1 MALRWGRAHTKG
13 RAVIEERLIALV
25 RAAVVAAAGELILH
39 GEPPEIELERPRQK
53 EFGDFSTNVALALAS
68 ASGKKPREVAQTI
81 VENLPSSDFVS
92 SVEVAGPG
100 FINFHVTH
108 GWLFDV
114 LRNVIARGE
123 DYGRAQEA
131 TGLSVQVEFVSANP
145 TGPLHVGTARN
156 AVLGDALASVLQAAG
171 HEVQRE
177 YYFNDAGRQ
186 MDLFAESVEVRYL
199 QALGREAEMPEE
211 GYRGEYLVET
221 GGDLAAAFGD
231 SLADLPQEERRAQLL
246 AEGSQRV
253 LEGIR
258 ATLDNLGVHFDSYFS
273 ERTLHETGAI
283 TDAVEKLKSSGHI
296 CEKDG
301 AVWFRS
307 TDYGDDK
314 DRVLIR
320 SNGEPTYFA
329 ADCAYVVN
337 KMSRGFDRL
346 IYVWGADHHG
356 TVKRLEGAAEALG
369 LDQACVEV
377 VLYQM
382 VNLLR
387 GGQPVKMSKRT
398 GEIITLDE
406 LLEEVGPDAAR
417 FTLLS
422 QSPDSVINF
431 DIVEVTRQTLDNP
444 VYYVQ
449 YAHARIASILR
460 NAAAKGIELTP
471 LEDVDL
477 SLLVSEAEVDLLREI
492 AEFPEQVVVAAELRA
507 PHRLTH
513 YARLLAE
520 RFHHFYAECRVVTED
535 EELTQARLW
544 LVAGA
549 KQTVANV
556 LDILGVSAPAS
567 MERTDE

>member
-1 MALRWGRAHTKG
+1 
-13 RAVIEERLIALV
+13 
-25 RAAVVAAAGELILH
+25 
-39 GEPPEIELERPRQK
+39 
-53 EFGDFSTNVALALAS
+53 
-68 ASGKKPREVAQTI
+68 
-81 VENLPSSDFVS
+81 
-92 SVEVAGPG
+92 
-100 FINFHVTH
+100 
-108 GWLFDV
+108 
-114 LRNVIARGE
+114 
-123 DYGRAQEA
+123 
-131 TGLSVQVEFVSANP
+131 
-145 TGPLHVGTARN
+145 
-156 AVLGDALASVLQAAG
+156 
-171 HEVQRE
+171 
-177 YYFNDAGRQ
+177 
-186 MDLFAESVEVRYL
+186 
-199 QALGREAEMPEE
+199 
-211 GYRGEYLVET
+211 
-221 GGDLAAAFGD
+221 
-231 SLADLPQEERRAQLL
+231 
-246 AEGSQRV
+246 
-253 LEGIR
+253 
-258 ATLDNLGVHFDSYFS
+258 
-273 ERTLHETGAI
+273 
-283 TDAVEKLKSSGHI
+283 
-296 CEKDG
+296 
-301 AVWFRS
+301 
-307 TDYGDDK
+307 
-314 DRVLIR
+314 
-320 SNGEPTYFA
+320 
-329 ADCAYVVN
+329 
-337 KMSRGFDRL
+337 
-346 IYVWGADHHG
+346 
-356 TVKRLEGAAEALG
+356 
-369 LDQACVEV
+369 

-444 VYYVQ
+444 VYCVQ

>member
-1 MALRWGRAHTKG
+1 M
-13 RAVIEERLIALV
+13 IEARLIALV
-25 RAAVVAAAGELILH
+25 RDALVAASGELNLH
-39 GEPPEIELERPRQK
+39 GEPPEIVLERPRQK

-387 GGQPVKMSKRT
+387 GGQPVRMSKRT

>member
-1 MALRWGRAHTKG
+1 M
-13 RAVIEERLIALV
+13 IEGRLIALV
-25 RAAVVAAAGELILH
+25 RDALAAASSELSLI
-39 GEPPEIELERPRQK
+39 GDPPEIELERPRQK
-53 EFGDFSTNVALALAS
+53 EFGDFSTNIALALAS
-68 ASGKKPREVAQTI
+68 AAGRKPRQVAQMI
-81 VENLPSSDFVS
+81 VDNLPDSDFVS

-100 FINFHVTH
+100 FINFYIAH

-114 LRNVIARGE
+114 LREVVARGD
-123 DYGRAQEA
+123 DYGHAQEP

-171 HEVQRE
+171 HAVERE

-199 QALGREAEMPEE
+199 QGLGREAEMPEE
-211 GYRGEYLVET
+211 GYRGEYLVEIGRDIAT
-221 GGDLAAAFGD
+221 ALGD
-231 SLADLPQEERRAQLL
+231 SLVGLSQEERRARLL
-246 AEGSQRV
+246 AEGSRRV

-258 ATLDNLGVHFDSYFS
+258 ATLANLGVRFDSYFS

-283 TDAVEKLKSSGHI
+283 TEAVSRLRSSGHI
-296 CEKDG
+296 YEKDG

-307 TDYGDDK
+307 TGFGDDK

-369 LDQACVEV
+369 LDRACVEV

-382 VNLLR
+382 VSLLR
-387 GGQPVKMSKRT
+387 GRHPVKMSKRT

-422 QSPDSVINF
+422 QSHDSVINF
-431 DIVEVTRQTLDNP
+431 DIEEVTRQTLENP

-460 NAAAKGIELTP
+460 NATAKGIGLSA

-477 SLLVSEAEVDLLREI
+477 TLLTSESEVDLLREI
-492 AEFPEQVVVAAELRA
+492 AEFPEQVAVAAGLRA

-513 YARLLAE
+513 YSRLLAE
-520 RFHHFYAECRVVTED
+520 RFHHFYAECRVVSED
-535 EELTQARLW
+535 EALTQARLW
-544 LVAGA
+544 LVAGT

-556 LDILGVSAPAS
+556 LGILGVSAPAS

>member
-1 MALRWGRAHTKG
+1 M
-13 RAVIEERLIALV
+13 IEERLIALV
-25 RAAVVAAAGELILH
+25 RDAVVAASGELNIR

-68 ASGKKPREVAQTI
+68 AAGRHPREVAQTI
-81 VENLPSSDFVS
+81 VDRLPGSDFVS

-100 FINFHVTH
+100 FINFHVAH

-114 LRNVIARGE
+114 LRDVIAKG
-123 DYGRAQEA
+123 DGYGRAEA
-131 TGLSVQVEFVSANP
+131 SGLSVQVEFVSANP

-171 HEVQRE
+171 HKVERE

-199 QALGREAEMPEE
+199 QAIGREAEMPEE
-211 GYRGEYLVET
+211 GYRGEYLVEI
-221 GGDLAAAFGD
+221 GREIAKSEGDA
-231 SLADLPQEERRAQLL
+231 LADLQQEERRARLL
-246 AEGSQRV
+246 SEGSRRV
-253 LEGIR
+253 LESIR
-258 ATLDNLGVHFDSYFS
+258 ATLDELGIHFDSYFS

-283 TDAVEKLKSSGHI
+283 ADAVERLRTSGHVY
-296 CEKDG
+296 EREG

-307 TDYGDDK
+307 TDFGDDK

-337 KMSRGFDRL
+337 KLSRGFDRL

-369 LDQACVEV
+369 LDQARVEV
-377 VLYQM
+377 VLYQL

-387 GGQPVKMSKRT
+387 GGQPVRMSKRT
-398 GEIITLDE
+398 GEIVTVDE
-406 LLEEVGPDAAR
+406 LLEEVGPDATR

-422 QSPDSVINF
+422 QSHDSVINF
-431 DIVEVTRQTLDNP
+431 DIEEVTRQTLDNP

-460 NAAAKGIELTP
+460 NAAAKGIQTAAVR
-471 LEDVDL
+471 DVDL
-477 SLLVSEAEVDLLREI
+477 TLLTAEAEVDLLREI

-520 RFHHFYAECRVVTED
+520 RFHHFYAECRVVTDD

-544 LVAGA
+544 LVAGTR
-549 KQTVANV
+549 QTVANV
-556 LDILGVSAPAS
+556 LGILGVSAPAS
-567 MERTDE
+567 MERADE

>member
-1 MALRWGRAHTKG
+1 
-13 RAVIEERLIALV
+13 VIEERLIALV

>member
-1 MALRWGRAHTKG
+1 M
-13 RAVIEERLIALV
+13 IESRLIALV
-25 RAAVVAAAGELILH
+25 RDALISASGELNISGDL
-39 GEPPEIELERPRQK
+39 PAIELERPRQK
-53 EFGDFSTNVALALAS
+53 EFGDFSTNVALALSS
-68 ASGKKPREVAQTI
+68 AAGKKPRDVAGTI
-81 VENLPSSDFVS
+81 VRHLASSDLVS
-92 SVEVAGPG
+92 SAEVAGPG

-114 LRNVIARGE
+114 LRNVVEEGE
-123 DYGRAQEA
+123 KYGHAAEP

-171 HEVQRE
+171 HQVERE

-186 MDLFAESVEVRYL
+186 MDLFAASVETRYL
-199 QALGREAEMPEE
+199 QALGREAEMPED
-211 GYRGEYLVET
+211 GYLGEYLIET
-221 GGDLAAAFGD
+221 ATDIVAALGD
-231 SLADLPQEERRAQLL
+231 SLADLPQEERRARLL
-246 AEGSQRV
+246 AEGSQRI
-253 LEGIR
+253 LDGIR
-258 ATLDNLGVHFDSYFS
+258 ATLDHLGVHFDSYYS

-283 TDAVEKLKSSGHI
+283 ADAVERLRSSGHAYD
-296 CEKDG
+296 EDG

-307 TDYGDDK
+307 TAFGDDK

-337 KMSRGFDRL
+337 KVSRGFDRL

-369 LDQACVEV
+369 LDQSAVEV
-377 VLYQM
+377 VLYQL

-387 GGQPVKMSKRT
+387 GGQPVRMSKRT

-406 LLEEVGPDAAR
+406 LLEEVGPDATR

-422 QSPDSVINF
+422 QSHDSVINF
-431 DIVEVTRQTLDNP
+431 DIVEVTRQTLENP

-460 NAAAKGIELTP
+460 NAAEKGIP
-471 LEDVDL
+471 LGALPDVDL
-477 SLLVSEAEVDLLREI
+477 SLLSSEAEVDLLREI
-492 AEFPEQVVVAAELRA
+492 AELPEQVVVAAELRA

-520 RFHHFYAECRVVTED
+520 RFHRFYAECRVVTDD
-535 EELTQARLW
+535 EALTQARLW

-549 KQTVANV
+549 KQSIANV
-556 LDILGVSAPAS
+556 LDILGVSAPEA